1 MRKVLL
7 DCGAHCGCSRR
18 KFLREFKDASEYEIF
33 SFEPD
38 PALNEYCDS
47 LINKAV
53 WIENTTKTFY
63 KFWIDGGSSLSK
75 VRADVLQQTKPNY
88 YNREEIEV
96 ECFDLRQFIKENFS
110 KDDLIILKM
119 DIEGAEYDVLPH
131 LIEDGMDYI
140 GALFIEWHAHRL
152 NMDSKVT
159 LDLIE
164 KIKTFNIPIFEWD
177 AMDEKYCPIFS
188 LPERKNFHVWASQ

>member
-1 MRKVLL
+1 MRKILL

-18 KFLREFKDASEYEIF
+18 KFLAEFKDASEYEIF

-38 PALNEYCDS
+38 PALNEYCGD

-75 VRADVLQQTKPNY
+75 VRADILQQTKPNY
-88 YNREEIEV
+88 YKREEIEV
-96 ECFDLRQFIKENFS
+96 ECFDLMEFIGSFS
-110 KDDLIILKM
+110 KDDYIILKM

-131 LIEDGMDYI
+131 LLNGGGFDYI
-140 GALFIEWHAHRL
+140 AALFIEWHGHRL
-152 NMDSKVT
+152 GLPQSAT
-159 LDLIE
+159 LNLLN
-164 KIKTFNIPIFEWD
+164 KIKAYNIPVFEWD
-177 AMDEKYCPIFS
+177 AMDNKYCPIFS
-188 LPERKNFHVWASQ
+188 LPERKSFHVWA

>member
-1 MRKVLL
+1 MRKIFL

-18 KFLREFKDASEYEIF
+18 KFLAEFKDASEYEIF
-33 SFEPD
+33 SFEAD
-38 PALNEYCDS
+38 KDLNEYCGD

-53 WIENTTKTFY
+53 WIENTQKTFY

-75 VRADVLQQTKPNY
+75 TRADILQQTKPNY
-88 YNREEIEV
+88 YPREEITV
-96 ECFDLRQFIKENFS
+96 ECFDIRDFIKSNFS
-110 KDDLIILKM
+110 KEDLVILKM

-131 LIEDGMDYI
+131 LLEDGIDYI
-140 GALFIEWHAHRL
+140 SALFIEWHGHRL
-152 NMDSKVT
+152 GLPQSVT

-164 KIKTFNIPIFEWD
+164 KIRDFNIPVYNWD

-188 LPERKNFHVWASQ
+188 LPERKNFHVWS